1 MSQRGVLDLNDE
13 ARQLIYT
20 RRLRR
25 ISGWVDMTM
34 QPEQGIG
41 RELSLGEVIS
51 KTFEVYRRDFVK
63 YFVLFAIVGV
73 IVQVVTTLAQQ
84 AFVLPTLPLNPTPQ
98 QFSTWFSALFGA
110 FFLLIAVIFVVNIVF
125 STIAEGSA
133 IKLASEQ
140 ITKGQVDFGASIRFA
155 VSRLLSIWA
164 LSIIVGIIVFLGFIA
179 LIVPGIILAI
189 MFSLA
194 LPVLLIENK
203 GVMESMGRSRELVRN
218 RWLKTFAT
226 FLVLAIIVIIA
237 SAIVNA
243 ITGPLGIAGPVVN
256 GILSAFYQP
265 LFPILMTVYY
275 YSNLARITT
284 LPADQM
290 PTAPTMTAQAGMK
303 FCPSCGTQLA
313 SSATFCSKCGAK
325 LN

>member
-1 MSQRGVLDLNDE
+1 M
-13 ARQLIYT
+13 
-20 RRLRR
+20 
-25 ISGWVDMTM
+25 MM

-51 KTFEVYRRDFVK
+51 KTFEVYRRDFAK
-63 YFVLFAIVGV
+63 YFVLFAVVGV

-84 AFVLPTLPLNPTPQ
+84 AFVLPILPVNPTPQ
-98 QFSTWFSALFGA
+98 QFSTWFSALFAA
-110 FFLLIAVIFVVNIVF
+110 FFLLIAVIFAVNIVF

-133 IKLASEQ
+133 VKLASEQ
-140 ITKGQVDFGASIRFA
+140 ITKGQVNLGASVRFA

-164 LSIIVGIIVFLGFIA
+164 LSIVVGVIVFLGFIA

-203 GVMESMGRSRELVRN
+203 GVTESMGRSRELVGK

-226 FLVLAIIVIIA
+226 FLVLGIILLVASFIV
-237 SAIVNA
+237 SAIS
-243 ITGPLGIAGPVVN
+243 GSLGILGPVVN
-256 GILSAFYQP
+256 GILSALYQP
-265 LFPILMTVYY
+265 LFPILMAVYY
-275 YSNLARITT
+275 YSNLARISQ
-284 LPADQM
+284 PPPGQM
-290 PTAPTMTAQAGMK
+290 PMGPPATFQAGMK
-303 FCPSCGTQLA
+303 LCPTCGTPNV
-313 SSATFCSKCGAK
+313 SSATFCIRCGAR

>member
-1 MSQRGVLDLNDE
+1 M
-13 ARQLIYT
+13 
-20 RRLRR
+20 
-25 ISGWVDMTM
+25 MM

-51 KTFEVYRRDFVK
+51 KTFEVYRRDFAK
-63 YFVLFAIVGV
+63 YFVLFAVVGV

-84 AFVLPTLPLNPTPQ
+84 AFVLPILPVNPTPQ
-98 QFSTWFSALFGA
+98 QFSTWFSALFAA

-133 IKLASEQ
+133 VKLASEQ
-140 ITKGQVDFGASIRFA
+140 ITKGQVNLGASVRFA

-164 LSIIVGIIVFLGFIA
+164 LSIVVGVIVFLGFIA

-203 GVMESMGRSRELVRN
+203 GVTESMGRSRELVGK

-226 FLVLAIIVIIA
+226 FLVLGIILLVASFIV
-237 SAIVNA
+237 SAIS
-243 ITGPLGIAGPVVN
+243 GSLGILGPVVN
-256 GILSAFYQP
+256 GILSALYQP
-265 LFPILMTVYY
+265 LFPILMAVYY
-275 YSNLARITT
+275 YSNLARISQ
-284 LPADQM
+284 PPPGQM
-290 PTAPTMTAQAGMK
+290 PMGPPATFQAGMK
-303 FCPSCGTQLA
+303 LCPTCGAQNV
-313 SSATFCSKCGAK
+313 SSATFCTKCGAR